1 MTANEPRSPV
11 LAPPVGSHAA
21 LPILFDALP
30 DGVWVADA
38 GGRVLYMNPAARVL
52 LGLTPDAPP
61 EAAGAVQASL
71 CDHTGQALPAEER
84 PIARALRG
92 ESASGFDLVLVRPD
106 GGDDLHLGVSFA
118 PLRFADG
125 ALNGAIVYAGDRT
138 VQHRIERTRDDFL
151 ASVSHDLRSPLTA
164 IRGSA
169 QLALR
174 WAQRQLPEE
183 QGQLLHRSLGTIDA
197 AAARLNR
204 MLETLLDSARL
215 ERGGL
220 VPQCVPTD
228 LVALVQEVLAHYA
241 REARRHRFQFE
252 APKEPVMGNWDPALL
267 ERALE
272 NLVGNAVKYSPDG
285 GDVAVT
291 CVEDGAWV
299 RFSVRDEGVGIPE
312 NALPYIFN
320 PFYRAKNAGF
330 GEIEG
335 NGLGLFA
342 VQGIVAAHGGTI
354 AVRSEEGKGTEMSV
368 RLPREP
374 AGCDR

>member
-1 MTANEPRSPV
+1 VPFPV
-11 LAPPVGSHAA
+11 L
-21 LPILFDALP
+21 FDNLP
-30 DGVWVADA
+30 DGVWIADTD
-38 GGRVLYMNPAARVL
+38 GQIVYMNPAATLL
-52 LGLTPDAPP
+52 LGLPQGAPV
-61 EAAGAVQASL
+61 EAAAAE
-71 CDHTGQALPAEER
+71 QALLRDRAGQELPPEER
-84 PIARALRG
+84 PLARALRG
-92 ESASGFDLVLVRPD
+92 ESGSGLDLVLARPSRGD
-106 GGDDLHLGVSFA
+106 GEDLHLGVSFA
-118 PLRFADG
+118 PLRTEDG
-125 ALNGAIVYAGDRT
+125 TIAGAIVYASDRT

-220 VPQCVPTD
+220 APQCVPTD
-228 LVALVQEVLAHYA
+228 LVSLAREVLEHYE
-241 REARRHRFQFE
+241 REARRHRFLLD
-252 APKEPVMGNWDPALL
+252 APAEPLVGTWDPALL

-272 NLVGNAVKYSPDG
+272 NLVGNAVKYSPNG
-285 GDVAVT
+285 GEVAVG
-291 CVEDGAWV
+291 CGAEGDWV
-299 RFSVRDEGVGIPE
+299 RFSVRDQGVGIPE
-312 NALPYIFN
+312 SALPFIFN
-320 PFYRAKNAGF
+320 QFYRAKNTRF

-354 AVRSEEGKGTEMSV
+354 DARSVEGEGTEMTV

-374 AGCDR
+374 DGCAQ